1 MEGMTLDPMKKV
13 LAFSIISSYD
23 MTVNLKFKDCKQKCG
38 NHNEQKEDDIEK
50 ESIFIAVH
58 GHDCSY
64 VCRMYRRQKSR
75 TGRQGITAELVNVGT
90 GFAADY
96 ENVDVKGKIVLAG
109 IDQRNE
115 AWIDG
120 YLQEAALHGAAALVT
135 YDVGGYAQA
144 SDEIRNIQDICTADI
159 MPTVSCSKQ
168 EGMELI
174 KAIEDGN
181 NMCTLKVDN
190 TVEPGKGTSYTV
202 AGKIKGKSSEQQIMY
217 AGHYD
222 KYFYGFQDD
231 CSSIGMIFTIAK
243 AMKDSGYV
251 PENDILIV
259 CHGAEE
265 WGAIGTQ
272 FDWATGSWGT
282 INQAKPE
289 WAKNMLA
296 LFNFELCGFKEAD
309 TETGFIQ
316 SVPEFDTF
324 VELFVDSFG
333 DLVDT
338 GAFSKGITG
347 ETSHVQTMEDGIN
360 YRMAGVPYLVNGIDF
375 EEETTF
381 AGQKYHTEYD
391 NKETWDESVMEMNA
405 RWFGGMGIVMDQ
417 SPALYLD
424 GTAMASWL
432 EETSDEEL
440 AKEAGVDVSAFQSK
454 LENYHSY
461 AQSLKKQAED
471 LNQKYADA
479 YSGKDE
485 KKMTELRKEG
495 VDLNREILEF
505 FEKSQD
511 KMLGI
516 EASSGVVTR
525 QEGYINSLRLL
536 KGALKAC
543 EEEVDWAEDEKS
555 GALDQLWQLNGA
567 LAYDAILFS
576 KENYEQTDSM
586 YLDSA
591 RLFWGTGKVIELADI
606 NEATVAINENGDF
619 DTAKPILEASYDR
632 MLVKL
637 KEAMETEMN
646 GMEEITGE

>member
-1 MEGMTLDPMKKV
+1 M
-13 LAFSIISSYD
+13 
-23 MTVNLKFKDCKQKCG
+23 
-38 NHNEQKEDDIEK
+38 
-50 ESIFIAVH
+50 
-58 GHDCSY
+58 
-64 VCRMYRRQKSR
+64 
-75 TGRQGITAELVNVGT
+75 
-90 GFAADY
+90 
-96 ENVDVKGKIVLAG
+96 
-109 IDQRNE
+109 
-115 AWIDG
+115 
-120 YLQEAALHGAAALVT
+120 
-135 YDVGGYAQA
+135 
-144 SDEIRNIQDICTADI
+144 
-159 MPTVSCSKQ
+159 
-168 EGMELI
+168 
-174 KAIEDGN
+174 
-181 NMCTLKVDN
+181 
-190 TVEPGKGTSYTV
+190 
-202 AGKIKGKSSEQQIMY
+202 EQQLMY

-360 YRMAGVPYLVNGIDF
+360 YRMAGVP
-375 EEETTF
+375 
-381 AGQKYHTEYD
+381 
-391 NKETWDESVMEMNA
+391 
-405 RWFGGMGIVMDQ
+405 
-417 SPALYLD
+417 YLD